1 MDGIEKKI
9 KNSNLLTQFYGR
21 WPSFHDAEVVSFELF
36 RDAINLSE
44 PNIRAK
50 IHVHEMT
57 SEVDQHGFFVLK
69 NHKNAVFL
77 FTGIDECSVSGFNQQ
92 NVLMDLAIIDISSR
106 QLESLQFEI
115 HFSSSFGIEAS
126 FKCREI
132 KVEGIENHTSGI
144 ADKFSRQAGVK
155 PGEFTPDS

>member
-1 MDGIEKKI
+1 MPDIADKIEQ
-9 KNSNLLTQFYGR
+9 SDLLAEVFGR
-21 WPSFHDAEVVSFELF
+21 WPSFHDAEVISFELF
-36 RDAINLSE
+36 RDAINVSE
-44 PNIRAK
+44 PNIRTK
-50 IHVHEMT
+50 IHVFEMT
-57 SEVDQHGFFVLK
+57 SEVDQHGFFVPK

-132 KVEGIENHTSGI
+132 KVEAVENHTSGI
-144 ADKFSRQAGVK
+144 DDRFSRQAGVK
-155 PGEFTPDS
+155 